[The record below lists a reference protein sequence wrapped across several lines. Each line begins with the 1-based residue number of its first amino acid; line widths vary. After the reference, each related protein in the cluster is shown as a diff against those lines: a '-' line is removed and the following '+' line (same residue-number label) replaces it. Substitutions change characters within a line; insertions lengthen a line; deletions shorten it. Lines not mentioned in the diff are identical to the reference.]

1 MSQPIITVQPED
13 APAAPLPDTPLTDVL
28 RDQFAAYYLLCVLTV
43 GMLEEAR
50 RQRAVAD
57 RSAG

>member
-1 MSQPIITVQPED
+1 MNQTTSSD
-13 APAAPLPDTPLTDVL
+13 AGESDSDTLLTDAL
-28 RDQFAAYYLLCVLTV
+28 RDKFAAYYLLCVLAV

-57 RSAG
+57 RSAD